1 MPWYPE
7 KHIAAA
13 RIKVADHLNNQL
25 LPSVL
30 NIDGESNS
38 PNSPNSPA
46 LSHINMTLITL
57 WYRVNTIT
65 RWSFDGDKI
74 I

>member
-25 LPSVL
+25 LPSVV

-38 PNSPNSPA
+38 PNSPA
-46 LSHINMTLITL
+46 LSLIK
-57 WYRVNTIT
+57 YAP
-65 RWSFDGDKI
+65 
-74 I
+74 

>member
-1 MPWYPE
+1 MPWEPE

-13 RIKVADHLNNQL
+13 RIKVAEHLNNQW

-38 PNSPNSPA
+38 PNSPSGQ
-46 LSHINMTLITL
+46 M
-57 WYRVNTIT
+57 
-65 RWSFDGDKI
+65 DK
-74 I
+74 

>member
-7 KHIAAA
+7 NHIAAA
-13 RIKVADHLNNQL
+13 RIKVAGHLNNQL
-25 LPSVL
+25 LPSVV

-38 PNSPNSPA
+38 PNSPT

-65 RWSFDGDKI
+65 RRSFDGDKI